1 MSIFEKYIN
10 KQANINIDDKNL
22 ENVILNYFR

>member
-22 ENVILNYFR
+22 ENVILNDFR

>member
-10 KQANINIDDKNL
+10 KQADINIDDKNL